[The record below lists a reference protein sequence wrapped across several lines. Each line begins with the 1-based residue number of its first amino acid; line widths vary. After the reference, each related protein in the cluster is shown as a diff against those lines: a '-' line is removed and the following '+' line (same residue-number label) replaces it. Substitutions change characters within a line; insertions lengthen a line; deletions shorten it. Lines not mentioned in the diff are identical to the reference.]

1 MVEISKDCPPWETM
15 TVIEGGAKGADELAG
30 ICADVMDWE
39 HKTFAPD
46 PADGYPQKFFIRN
59 QRMADHDPRPEVC
72 IAMID
77 VCTKDKC
84 EDNDEPAHMTHG
96 TADMIRRAQK
106 NGITIA
112 PYGRTDLYVN

>member
-1 MVEISKDCPPWETM
+1 MVEISKGCPPWETM
-15 TVIEGGAKGADELAG
+15 TVIEGDAKGADELAG
-30 ICADVMDWE
+30 ICADVLGWE
-39 HKTFAPD
+39 HKQIAPD

-59 QRMADHDPRPEVC
+59 QRMADYQPRPEVC

-84 EDNDEPAHMTHG
+84 EDNDEPTHMTHG